1 MVINIM
7 QDSCK
12 NNIDNNLEKKEL
24 NQENFKKLIE
34 FIFSEFKNQQKSGK
48 VKFIGAVYSGISN
61 IYFSDIDDIHTE
73 INRYK
78 EINMLFLQKSDE
90 YKEIQIYEYTY
101 DYFSIK
107 NKTIFFY
114 KNNELKN
121 EFNLI

>member
-1 MVINIM
+1 M